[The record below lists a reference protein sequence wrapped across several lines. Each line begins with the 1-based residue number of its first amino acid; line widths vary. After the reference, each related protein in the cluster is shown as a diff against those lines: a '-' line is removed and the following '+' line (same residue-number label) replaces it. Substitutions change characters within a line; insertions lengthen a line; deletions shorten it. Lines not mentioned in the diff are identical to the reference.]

1 MNAYQV
7 IDEKNWA
14 RAMHGMVFR
23 ESVEPAFV
31 DGIHIGQFA
40 DALQK
45 YVDEYG
51 KMNP

>member
-14 RAMHGMVFR
+14 RAMHCMVFR

-31 DGIHIGQFA
+31 DGDTYWTVCGCASKICG
-40 DALQK
+40 
-45 YVDEYG
+45 
-51 KMNP
+51 